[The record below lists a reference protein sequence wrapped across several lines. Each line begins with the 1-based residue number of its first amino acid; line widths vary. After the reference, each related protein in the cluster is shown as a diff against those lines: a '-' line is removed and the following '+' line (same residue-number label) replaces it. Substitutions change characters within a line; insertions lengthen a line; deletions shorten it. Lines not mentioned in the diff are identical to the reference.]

1 MEGDG
6 KLFLKNYFAGQIH
19 DSDDNP
25 AVLPTFKKKENKE
38 YEQIFEKF
46 IKEQKKTFVSWRE
59 ADKKFLD
66 SYTKECCEK
75 KQRYYGRPR
84 YSNRRSSER
93 RR

>member
-38 YEQIFEKF
+38 
-46 IKEQKKTFVSWRE
+46 
-59 ADKKFLD
+59 
-66 SYTKECCEK
+66 
-75 KQRYYGRPR
+75 
-84 YSNRRSSER
+84 
-93 RR
+93 

>member
-59 ADKKFLD
+59 ADKKLQNLRIMNIDKYNPLGF
-66 SYTKECCEK
+66 KHK
-75 KQRYYGRPR
+75 
-84 YSNRRSSER
+84 
-93 RR
+93 